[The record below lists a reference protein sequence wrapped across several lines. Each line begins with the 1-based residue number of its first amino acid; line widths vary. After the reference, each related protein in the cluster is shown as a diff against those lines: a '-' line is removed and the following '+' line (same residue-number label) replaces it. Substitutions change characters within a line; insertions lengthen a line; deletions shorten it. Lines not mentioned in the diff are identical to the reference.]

1 MAFRGTVIFDRC
13 RQVPFLLHSTAH
25 WGGGEFA
32 VQFLSLPSRLN
43 LKDFEE
49 QVRRMLDQVRRGDA
63 TAFARWYGV
72 DSEARTRQPRKADIQ
87 YVIAREH
94 GFKSWQ
100 SLRDCCT
107 TTQARKARPFSDPR
121 GFL

>member
-1 MAFRGTVIFDRC
+1 MRV
-13 RQVPFLLHSTAH
+13 
-25 WGGGEFA
+25 
-32 VQFLSLPSRLN
+32 LSLPLRLN
-43 LKDFEE
+43 LKDIEE

-63 TAFARWYGV
+63 RAFARWYCV

-100 SLRDCCT
+100 GLRDCCV
-107 TTQARKARPFSDPR
+107 TTQARKTRPFSDSR
-121 GFL
+121 VLL

>member
-1 MAFRGTVIFDRC
+1 MRV
-13 RQVPFLLHSTAH
+13 
-25 WGGGEFA
+25 
-32 VQFLSLPSRLN
+32 LSFPLRLN
-43 LKDFEE
+43 LKDIEE

-63 TAFARWYGV
+63 RAFARWYCV

-100 SLRDCCT
+100 SLRDCCLT
-107 TTQARKARPFSDPR
+107 TPARKARPFSESR
-121 GFL
+121 VLL

>member
-1 MAFRGTVIFDRC
+1 MRV
-13 RQVPFLLHSTAH
+13 
-25 WGGGEFA
+25 
-32 VQFLSLPSRLN
+32 LSLPLRLN
-43 LKDFEE
+43 LKDIEE

-63 TAFARWYGV
+63 RAFARWYCV

-100 SLRDCCT
+100 SLRDCCVP
-107 TTQARKARPFSDPR
+107 TQASKTRPFSDSR
-121 GFL
+121 VLL